1 MINIK
6 NKAECTGC
14 FACYNVCPVNA
25 IRMVEDKEGFKYP
38 KVDKTKCINCGLCDK
53 TCPLLNK
60 RKKEEENRTSTP
72 KVIAAWSKNEYTRL
86 DSTSGGTFSELAK
99 VIYKENGY
107 VVGAVYNKEWMVE
120 HIISDDIKD
129 LDKIRSSKY
138 LQSNIGDTFKRIR
151 EKLEEGKKVLICGS
165 PCQISGLYNYLK
177 KDYQNL
183 YTCDFICRGM
193 NSPKIFKKYIQ
204 DLEKRYHSKVA
215 KIKFKNKI
223 HGWHNFSTRVDF
235 KNGKTYIGGRYV
247 DSYMVGYLK
256 YNAFIRPCC
265 YECQFKDMPKVA
277 DITLADFWGIDEID
291 KSLDNNQGTS
301 MVLLNSKKGEE
312 LFEKVK
318 PNMCYK
324 EIKSDKVFEGNV
336 CANKPV
342 EKTSIRDKV
351 FEEIDSLTYKQL
363 SNKYFPEPN
372 RKERLKIKVKNSKI
386 FNMIK
391 KIARRLRKYS
401 IKDTLYINNRKNTK
415 ISRSKILCWKYTRLN
430 ISDSAK
436 IESKGKLLIGSK
448 ENPKSKQETRISMGN
463 NAKWNINGEFS
474 VGYGTDIRI
483 FDNAELK
490 LGSGY
495 FNGFVQII
503 CAKKIELGNNVVI
516 ARDVII
522 RDTDGHHLSGK
533 EHQMEKEVKIE
544 DNVWIGTRTI
554 IMKGVTI
561 GEGAVVAAGSIVTK
575 DVPPH
580 TVVAGV
586 PAKVIKENIIWRR

>member
-1 MINIK
+1 MIDIK

-14 FACYNVCPVNA
+14 YACYNVCPVNA
-25 IRMVEDKEGFKYP
+25 ITMVEDKEGFKYP
-38 KVDKTKCINCGLCDK
+38 KVDKDICIKCGLCKK
-53 TCPLLNK
+53 TCPLLNEEK
-60 RKKEEENRTSTP
+60 KKEEDRTPNP
-72 KVIAAWSKNEYTRL
+72 KVIAAWSKNQYIRL

-99 VIYKENGY
+99 VIYEEDGY
-107 VVGAVYNKEWMVE
+107 VVGAAYNKEWMVE
-120 HIISDDIKD
+120 HIISNDIKD
-129 LDKIRSSKY
+129 LEEIRSSKY
-138 LQSNIGDTFKRIR
+138 LQSNIGDIFRKVKD
-151 EKLEEGKKVLICGS
+151 KLEEGEKVLICGS

-177 KDYQNL
+177 KDYENL

-193 NSPKIFKKYIQ
+193 NSPKVFKKYIE
-204 DLEKRYHSKVA
+204 DLEEKYNSKVT
-215 KIKFKNKI
+215 KVKFKNKI

-265 YECQFKDMPKVA
+265 YECQFKDMPRVA
-277 DITLADFWGIDEID
+277 DITLADFWGIEEID

-318 PNMCYK
+318 INMFYK
-324 EIKSDKVFEGNV
+324 EIKSDQVFAGNI
-336 CANKPV
+336 CASKSV
-342 EKTSIRDKV
+342 EKTPVRDKV
-351 FEEIDSLTYKQL
+351 FENIDNLTYKEL

-372 RKERLKIKVKNSKI
+372 KMQRMKTKLENSKSYKI
-386 FNMIK
+386 LK
-391 KIARRLRKYS
+391 KLRRISKYS
-401 IKDTLYINNRKNTK
+401 IKNTLDINNRNNTDNYGNK
-415 ISRSKILCWKYTRLN
+415 IICFKDTRLN
-430 ISDSAK
+430 IAKSAK
-436 IESKGKLLIGSK
+436 IEAKGKLLIGSK
-448 ENPKSKQETRISMGN
+448 ENPKSKQETRISIGN
-463 NAKWNINGEFS
+463 NANLKVNGKFS
-474 VGYGTDIRI
+474 IGYGTDIRI

-522 RDTDGHHLSGK
+522 RDTDAHHLLGK
-533 EHQMEKEVKIE
+533 QHQMEKEIKIE
-544 DNVWIGTRTI
+544 DNVWIGTRAI

-561 GEGAVVAAGSIVTK
+561 GEGSVIAAGAVVTK

-580 TVVAGV
+580 TIVAGV
-586 PAKVIKENIIWRR
+586 PAKVIKENINWKL